1 MRVWKNLSSKTA
13 TVLAGLSLTVGLM
26 AAAPQT
32 TVAPDP
38 VVAAA
43 PTAAPDG
50 TPASTTELEATPAPT
65 SAPTSSSAPVPDATP
80 TPTPDVTATP
90 DATATPTPVA
100 TTPEPAAT
108 TPPVTEAEPNIRG
121 INTYSFRADDII
133 SDKNMYNGAA
143 LDAAAVQSFLTSQVP
158 ACDNA
163 KCLAGPSRFSVPT
176 IPKDAQCAAYTGGSQ
191 TAATVIANVGK
202 ACGVSQKAL
211 LALIEKESGLVTST
225 APTAGRLD
233 AATGY
238 DCRDDG
244 TPCDE
249 DTRGFFNQVYNAA
262 RQLKSDFQNPRLPI
276 GSPTAVRYHPDESCG
291 SAPLTIR
298 TKATAALYKY
308 TPYQP
313 NAAALDSQSNGD
325 ACSSFGNLNFWV
337 IYTDWFGYPHI
348 DVDRL
353 AGQTRYD
360 VAVAIAKEAYP
371 NGAQTV
377 FLAFG
382 GGYADALSAG
392 PAAVKL
398 NAPLLLTGTDAI
410 PPAVATAIRDS
421 LKPSTIVVVG
431 GPNSVSETV
440 VEQLRSLRKSQ
451 GVTITVDR
459 WGGAD
464 RYAVSRTVAA
474 RAFGTGNS
482 GAYVATG
489 TTFPDAL
496 SASGAGGATNRP
508 VVLVYGPAASVDQ
521 ATATLLTSTLRVK
534 NVTIAGG
541 PNSVSAGL
549 QSSLGG
555 LRTGGSPIGVRR
567 ISGAD
572 RYEASLAINLDAYDY
587 DVTGVRRERVFVAT
601 GLNFPDAL
609 AGSALAGAKD
619 SPLVVVRSTCVSSEF
634 RLSLQ
639 RFRAERVTLLGG
651 ANSLGAGV
659 ASLTACT

>member
-1 MRVWKNLSSKTA
+1 VWKSLSLKTA
-13 TVLAGLSLTVGLM
+13 TVVAGLSLTVGLM
-26 AAAPQT
+26 AAAPLPTPEAT
-32 TVAPDP
+32 TIPTPVATTSPTP
-38 VVAAA
+38 EA
-43 PTAAPDG
+43 PT
-50 TPASTTELEATPAPT
+50 
-65 SAPTSSSAPVPDATP
+65 
-80 TPTPDVTATP
+80 
-90 DATATPTPVA
+90 TPTPVA
-100 TTPEPAAT
+100 TTPAPADAT
-108 TPPVTEAEPNIRG
+108 TPPATVDPPAGEAELNLFG
-121 INTYSFRADDII
+121 VNTYSFRADDII
-133 SDKNMYNGAA
+133 SDKNMYSGGA
-143 LDAAAVQSFLTSQVP
+143 LDAAGVQSFLTSKVP
-158 ACDNA
+158 ACANLM
-163 KCLAGPSRFSVPT
+163 CLAGPNRFSVPSV
-176 IPKDAQCAAYTGGSQ
+176 PQDSHCNAYTGGSQ
-191 TAATVIANVGK
+191 TAATIIARAGY

-225 APTAGRLD
+225 APTEGRLD

-244 TPCDE
+244 TECDP

-276 GSPTAVRYHPDESCG
+276 GSPTAVRYHPDETCG

-313 NAAALDSQSNGD
+313 NPAALDSASEGD
-325 ACSSFGNLNFWV
+325 ACSSYGNLNFWV

-353 AGQTRYD
+353 EGQTRYE

-371 NGAQTV
+371 NGADTV

-398 NAPLLLTGTDAI
+398 DAPLLLTSTDSI
-410 PPAVATAIRDS
+410 PPAVAAAIRDS
-421 LKPSTIVVVG
+421 LKPSRIVVVG
-431 GPNSVSETV
+431 GQNSVSEGV
-440 VEQLRSLRKSQ
+440 VQQLRSLRP
-451 GVTITVDR
+451 GATVDR

-464 RYAVSRTVAA
+464 RYEVSRTVAA
-474 RAFGTGNS
+474 NAFRNS
-482 GAYVATG
+482 NAGAYVATG

-508 VVLVYGPAASVDQ
+508 VVLVYGPATSVDQ
-521 ATATLLTSTLRVK
+521 ATATLLQTTLRVR

-541 PNSVSAGL
+541 PNSVSSGL
-549 QSSLGG
+549 QSSLSG
-555 LRTGGSPIGVRR
+555 LRTDGSPISVRR

-572 RYEASLAINLDAYDY
+572 RYEASLAINLDAYAFDT
-587 DVTGVRRERVFVAT
+587 TGVRRERVFVAT

-609 AGSALAGAKD
+609 AGSALAGAKS
-619 SPLVVVRSTCVSSEF
+619 SPLVVVRSTCVSPEF
-634 RLSLQ
+634 KLSLQ
-639 RFRAERVTLLGG
+639 KFRAERVTLLGG
-651 ANSLGAGV
+651 PNSLGAGV
-659 ASLTACT
+659 ESLTACP

>member
-1 MRVWKNLSSKTA
+1 VWKSLSLKTA
-13 TVLAGLSLTVGLM
+13 TVVAGLSLTVGLM
-26 AAAPQT
+26 AAAPVPTPEATSLPTPQAT
-32 TVAPDP
+32 SLPAPESTSL
-38 VVAAA
+38 
-43 PTAAPDG
+43 PTPK
-50 TPASTTELEATPAPT
+50 STTLPTPETTTPAPA
-65 SAPTSSSAPVPDATP
+65 SP
-80 TPTPDVTATP
+80 TPPAVVDP
-90 DATATPTPVA
+90 
-100 TTPEPAAT
+100 PAA
-108 TPPVTEAEPNIRG
+108 VAEPNILG

-133 SDKNMYNGAA
+133 SDRNMYSGAA
-143 LDAAAVQSFLTSQVP
+143 LDAAGVQSFLASQVP
-158 ACDNA
+158 ACANT
-163 KCLAGPSRFSVPT
+163 KCLSGPTRYAVPT
-176 IPKDAQCAAYTGGSQ
+176 IPQDAHCAAYTGGSQ
-191 TAATVIANVGK
+191 TAATIIARAGY

-225 APTAGRLD
+225 APTDGRLD

-244 TPCDE
+244 TECDPA
-249 DTRGFFNQVYNAA
+249 TRGFFNQVYNAA

-276 GSPTAVRYHPDESCG
+276 GTPTAVRYHPDETCG

-313 NAAALDSQSNGD
+313 NPAALDSESNGD

-353 AGQTRYD
+353 EGQTRYE
-360 VAVAIAKEAYP
+360 VSVAIAKEAYP

-398 NAPLLLTGTDAI
+398 NAPLLLTSTDSI
-410 PPAVATAIRDS
+410 PPAVSDAIRDS
-421 LKPSTIVVVG
+421 LKPSRIVVVG
-431 GPNSVSETV
+431 GPNSVSDGV
-440 VEQLRSLRKSQ
+440 VQQLRSLRP
-451 GVTITVDR
+451 GVAIER

-464 RYAVSRTVAA
+464 RYEVSRTVAA
-474 RAFGTGNS
+474 KAFGPSNA

-508 VVLVYGPAASVDQ
+508 VVLVYGPATSVDQ
-521 ATATLLTSTLRVK
+521 ATATLLQTTLRVR

-541 PNSVSAGL
+541 PNSVSPAL
-549 QSSLGG
+549 QSSLSG
-555 LRTGGSPIGVRR
+555 LRTDGSPISVRR

-572 RYEASLAINLDAYDY
+572 RYEASLAINLDAYAFDT
-587 DVTGVRRERVFVAT
+587 TGVRRERVFVAT

-609 AGSALAGAKD
+609 AGSALAGAKR
-619 SPLVVVRSTCVSSEF
+619 SPLVVVRSTCVSPEF
-634 RLSLQ
+634 KLSLQ

-651 ANSLGAGV
+651 PNSLGAGV
-659 ASLTACT
+659 ESLTSCP

>member
-1 MRVWKNLSSKTA
+1 MSRVRVWKALSLKTA
-13 TVLAGLSLTVGLM
+13 TVVAGLSLTVGLM
-26 AAAPQT
+26 AAAPQ
-32 TVAPDP
+32 V
-38 VVAAA
+38 
-43 PTAAPDG
+43 
-50 TPASTTELEATPAPT
+50 
-65 SAPTSSSAPVPDATP
+65 TP
-80 TPTPDVTATP
+80 TPTPTEATSAP
-90 DATATPTPVA
+90 TVAATA
-100 TTPEPAAT
+100 EPAVVD
-108 TPPVTEAEPNIRG
+108 PPIGEAEPNLFKV
-121 INTYSFRADDII
+121 NTYSFRADDII
-133 SDKNMYNGAA
+133 SDKNMYDGVA
-143 LDAAAVQSFLTSQVP
+143 LDAAGVQSFLTSKVP
-158 ACDNA
+158 TCANA
-163 KCLAGPSRFSVPT
+163 KCLAGPTTFSVPT
-176 IPKDAQCAAYTGGSQ
+176 IPKDAHCDAYSGGLQ
-191 TAATVIANVGK
+191 TAATIIARTGY

-225 APTAGRLD
+225 EPTDGRLA

-244 TPCDE
+244 TPCGPA
-249 DTRGFFNQVYNAA
+249 TSGFFNQVYNAA

-276 GSPTAVRYHPDESCG
+276 GSPTPVLYYPVESNPACG

-313 NAAALDSQSNGD
+313 NPAALDSTSEGD

-353 AGQTRYD
+353 EGQTRYE

-371 NGAQTV
+371 NGAPTV

-392 PAAVKL
+392 PAAVKR
-398 NAPLLLTGTDAI
+398 NAPLLLTQTDAI
-410 PPAVATAIRDS
+410 PPAVSAAIRDS
-421 LKPSTIVVVG
+421 LKPTRIVVVG
-431 GPNSVSETV
+431 GPNSVSEGV
-440 VEQLRSLRKSQ
+440 VQQLKGLRP
-451 GVTITVDR
+451 GVTVTVDR

-464 RYAVSRTVAA
+464 RYEVSRTVAA
-474 RAFGTGNS
+474 RAFGADNA

-508 VVLVYGPAASVDQ
+508 VVLVYGPAGSVDQ
-521 ATATLLTSTLRVK
+521 ATATLLTSTLRVQD
-534 NVTIAGG
+534 VTIAGG
-541 PNSVSAGL
+541 PNSVSPGL
-549 QSSLGG
+549 QSSLSG
-555 LRTGGSPIGVRR
+555 LRTDDSPISVRR

-572 RYEASLAINLDAYDY
+572 RYEASLAINLDAYAFDT
-587 DVTGVRRERVFVAT
+587 TGVRRERVFVAT
-601 GLNFPDAL
+601 GLTFPDAL

-634 RLSLQ
+634 TRSLH

-651 ANSLGAGV
+651 PNSLGAGV
-659 ASLTACT
+659 ESLTACP